1 MNREEYQSR
10 NATSSAGLI
19 GKEELTVG
27 NVLHPPVSDL
37 DEHTSRS
44 AATGI
49 ADGPCFGLP
58 RTKNLGAAPGGTV
71 ATDGWLLLADAPGAT
86 DDSESV
92 DPGGGRRPGPSR
104 LRQGRR
110 PIHRYPS
117 LVLGN
122 VRFALNPTSGSVAPR
137 AQRRGRWG

>member
-1 MNREEYQSR
+1 MNLEEYQSR

-92 DPGGGRRPGPSR
+92 DPGRRPPAWTQSPAPGTAADPSVPQPR
-104 LRQGRR
+104 VGERE
-110 PIHRYPS
+110 
-117 LVLGN
+117 
-122 VRFALNPTSGSVAPR
+122 VRSEPD
-137 AQRRGRWG
+137 